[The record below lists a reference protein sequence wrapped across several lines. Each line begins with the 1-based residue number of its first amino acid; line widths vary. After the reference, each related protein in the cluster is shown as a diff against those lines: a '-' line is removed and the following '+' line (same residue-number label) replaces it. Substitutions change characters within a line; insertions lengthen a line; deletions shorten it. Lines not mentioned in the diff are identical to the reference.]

1 MKKIGFIGLGIMGKP
16 MAKNLLKAGF
26 DLSVYN
32 RSKAPMEE
40 LIALGA
46 KGASSPKEVAEN
58 SEVVIT
64 MVRDS
69 PDVEQVMLGKEGVIE
84 GFKEGRIAIDMG
96 TTSLE
101 VTRKVAQE
109 FKKRGIRFLDAPV
122 SGGDKGA
129 IEGTLTIMVGGP
141 KEAFN
146 ECLPIF
152 KAMGK
157 NIVHMGDNGY
167 GQLAKLCNQI
177 MVSLNMLG
185 IAEALTL
192 ASKSGLDLNKLIE
205 AISAGAAGSWA
216 LSNLAPKIIKGDFN
230 PGFKVKL
237 LQKDLRIIMSVSD
250 ELKISLPGTSL
261 VHQLYNAL
269 EATNQGEL
277 GHQALIKAIERL
289 IKE

>member
-1 MKKIGFIGLGIMGKP
+1 MKKVGFIGLGIMGKP

-26 DLSVYN
+26 ELTVYN
-32 RSKAPMEE
+32 RSKPPMEE
-40 LIALGA
+40 LIKLGA
-46 KGASSPKEVAEN
+46 KGANSPKELAEV

-64 MVRDS
+64 MVRES
-69 PDVEQVMLGKEGVIE
+69 SDVEQVMLGKDGVIE
-84 GFKEGRIAIDMG
+84 GIKEGSIAIDMG

-101 VTRKVAQE
+101 VTKRLAEK
-109 FKKRGIRFLDAPV
+109 FKSKGVKFLDAPV

-141 KEAFN
+141 KEAFE

-157 NIVHMGDNGY
+157 TITHMGDNGY

-185 IAEALTL
+185 IVEALTL
-192 ASKSGLDLNKLIE
+192 AYKSGLDVNKLLE
-205 AISAGAAGSWA
+205 AVSAGAASSWA
-216 LSNLAPKIIKGDFN
+216 LTNLAPKIIKRDFK

-237 LQKDLRIIMSVSD
+237 LQKDLRIIMSVVD
-250 ELKISLPGTSL
+250 ELKLALPGTSL
-261 VHQLYNAL
+261 VHQLYNTL
-269 EATNQGEL
+269 EAMNCGEE
-277 GHQALIKAIERL
+277 GHQALIKALEKL
-289 IKE
+289 NS